1 MITETKPATISPSN
15 DDEIDLLALA
25 KTVWNGRKLI
35 AKTVIAGGI
44 LGLIIALL
52 SPKEYTATTTIVP
65 QTSSSGSKLG
75 GLSSLAAMAG
85 FNLDAATSGG
95 DALSPLV
102 YPQIVA
108 SAPFQLDLM
117 NTKFTFAE
125 VGHPVTLYE
134 YYADIQKPGILALA
148 AKYTIGLPGVIIS
161 AIKGDSNTKSV
172 PGEKGPITLSKKQEE
187 VRKILEENVSL
198 TLDSKQGYITIQAS
212 FPEALLSAQVAD
224 QARELLQKYITSFKI
239 EKASDKLAFI
249 EGRYEEKK
257 KDFEKAQQNLARY
270 RDQNRNIS
278 SMVARTDE
286 ERLQGEYTIALNVY
300 NELAKQLEQAK
311 IQVKE
316 ETPTFSVVQPTV
328 VPDKKSK
335 PKRPMILFVSLFLG
349 AVAGIGWIFGKQFYA
364 DLKTKWNEN
373 NDQ

>member
-1 MITETKPATISPSN
+1 MIPETKPATISSSN

-35 AKTVIAGGI
+35 VKTVIAGGI

-65 QTSSSGSKLG
+65 QTSSTASKLG

-117 NTKFTFAE
+117 NAKFTFAE

-148 AKYTIGLPGVIIS
+148 TKYTIGLPGVIIS

-300 NELAKQLEQAK
+300 NELAKQLEQTK

-328 VPDKKSK
+328 VPEKKSK

-349 AVAGIGWIFGKQFYA
+349 AVAGIGWIFGKQFY
-364 DLKTKWNEN
+364 DELKIKWKE
-373 NDQ
+373 QE